1 MLIKVYERLLRER
14 KISVKLILTCDIN
27 QEPELKQYIY
37 AKRLQYDVLFFKSV
51 SSQQLAALYMC
62 AQLVVTPTLYEG
74 GFPFTFGEGMSVG
87 TPSIMSNIPQVIE
100 VLEEYD
106 FIQKAQKWLFNV
118 YDDQDLEK
126 KLYFALE
133 HFEELKENQ
142 QELYDLLNRRTWKD
156 VGKEYIFLFERLL
169 N

>member
-1 MLIKVYERLLRER
+1 
-14 KISVKLILTCDIN
+14 
-27 QEPELKQYIY
+27 
-37 AKRLQYDVLFFKSV
+37 
-51 SSQQLAALYMC
+51 
-62 AQLVVTPTLYEG
+62 
-74 GFPFTFGEGMSVG
+74 MSVG